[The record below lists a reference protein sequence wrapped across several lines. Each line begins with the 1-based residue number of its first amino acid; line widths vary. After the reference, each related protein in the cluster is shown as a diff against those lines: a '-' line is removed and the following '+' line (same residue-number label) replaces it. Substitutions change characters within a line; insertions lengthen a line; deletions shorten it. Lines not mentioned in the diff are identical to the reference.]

1 MDEGTKRKPRLN
13 ALPMDG
19 VLAPY
24 ASDYNSELIQGR
36 YAAATGHAYLCCIG
50 HFARW
55 LTAERIGLEGVNGE
69 AGRRFVTE
77 HCLDVIVRP
86 RSGDHPTLSM
96 RRCLICMMS
105 SGKGMHLSPRLV

>member
-77 HCLDVIVRP
+77 HLPRCDCPPPFRRSPHIVNAALSHLYDV
-86 RSGDHPTLSM
+86 L
-96 RRCLICMMS
+96 
-105 SGKGMHLSPRLV
+105 GKRDALVA

>member
-36 YAAATGHAYLCCIG
+36 YAAATRHAYLCCIG
-50 HFARW
+50 HFACEFR
-55 LTAERIGLEGVNGE
+55 RNP
-69 AGRRFVTE
+69 AGDSDLKPATVP
-77 HCLDVIVRP
+77 I
-86 RSGDHPTLSM
+86 
-96 RRCLICMMS
+96 
-105 SGKGMHLSPRLV
+105 